1 MKPFSGNPFT
11 TPAIV
16 LLVTVAVLFA
26 GCTSEPA
33 NQPATP
39 VVTAGA
45 NPVATLPHG
54 ISIAVPAGWTRED
67 PGTSSE
73 KDYGT
78 TTLSIARFTSPAT
91 IPGEAASENTL
102 AVDLDQNPGGDFE
115 IYFNQATLALGKTYD
130 TAGDPHSIVKSST
143 LEIDGHKSYMLDFQ
157 TNDVR
162 GSYIFTSTDQ
172 GMYIFAFKGENKPVP
187 VGALQREIVGMY
199 KSIRIAPSDR

>member
-1 MKPFSGNPFT
+1 MKPFSGNPCI
-11 TPAIV
+11 PLAIV
-16 LLVTVAVLFA
+16 LLVIVSVLFA

-33 NQPATP
+33 SPPATP
-39 VVTAGA
+39 AVAAGG
-45 NPVATLPHG
+45 NPLATLPYG
-54 ISIAVPAGWTRED
+54 ISIAVPADWTRED

-91 IPGEAASENTL
+91 IPGEAASKNTL
-102 AVDLDQNPGGDFE
+102 AIDLDQNPGGDFE

-130 TAGDPHSIVKSST
+130 TAGDPHSTVKSST
-143 LEIDGHKSYMLDFQ
+143 LEIAGHKSCMLDFQ
-157 TNDVR
+157 TNEVR

-187 VGALQREIVGMY
+187 VGALQKEIAGMY
-199 KSIRIAPSDR
+199 KSIRIAPSDK